1 MDEEIDYN
9 QYPNSGADVGVVDTV
24 TDTGTT
30 DSEGSDES
38 DVVKS
43 SSPVPVPTPP
53 ISKSTTNNSKVQF
66 GRFVNI
72 EILDFKSGNKTAIG
86 NVFEIEFS
94 FFKTI
99 DHVKEDDMGQVKIY
113 GLTKERIKSFQSS
126 GGEIRVYA
134 GYLYNEIVPVFVG
147 RIARLY
153 GVIEN
158 GVPVL
163 NIECSSN
170 MMNHYISGATSSQG
184 DQLTSVGRYVDNIAR
199 LTGYPK
205 AVFDAEDVPQKDI
218 AMVKEF
224 LYNFPAINSF
234 VGDVFTLSQK
244 VSAMYGFEIM
254 SAEMNGV
261 RVYRVKIGDKA
272 LKVIRELTAKGY
284 PKGAFNRTSLEETIE
299 FTQSTPEDS
308 NNAVVLNHNTGLIS
322 SSIEYKITKAF
333 ADQELGD
340 NEEETLKSQGDRA
353 SKLEAFNKSEEERK
367 KKAEAKGKPFVPKD
381 PPKALSSKYVNR
393 KYNKVRALFNPNVRP
408 QGLVVVYDSFDDDY
422 SIYRVRS
429 MNITCN
435 NKKGD
440 WVMELNCEDSNNL
453 ALTAEQLKQIESME
467 QQEMV
472 TTAPEQPVSQPTSS
486 GSNSSRRDTVMR
498 FFMSKGWTKNQSAGI
513 TANLQAESGAS
524 FDNTIYGDGGEAY
537 GIAQWHPDRQ
547 RDFANAYGRSI
558 KGTSLQQQLEFV
570 HFELTRGNETGA
582 GNRLKATTSAYQAGS
597 VVSQFYERP
606 KLTEKEKRVRGNLA
620 EAIAKI
626 Y

>member
-9 QYPNSGADVGVVDTV
+9 QYPNSGADVDV
-24 TDTGTT
+24 TDTGTAS
-30 DSEGSDES
+30 SEGSDAS

-158 GVPVL
+158 GIPVL

-184 DQLTSVGRYVDNIAR
+184 EQLTSVGRYVDNIAR

-205 AVFDAEDVPQKDI
+205 AVFDAEDVPQKDL

-261 RVYRVKIGDKA
+261 RVYRAKIGDKA

-308 NNAVVLNHNTGLIS
+308 NNAVVLNHNSGLIS

-353 SKLEAFNKSEEERK
+353 AKLEAFNKSEEERK
-367 KKAEAKGKPFVPKD
+367 KKAEASGKPFVPKD
-381 PPKALSSKYVNR
+381 PPKSLASKYVNR

-422 SIYRVRS
+422 AIYRVRS

-472 TTAPEQPVSQPTSS
+472 TTAPEQQAQPTSNLS
-486 GSNSSRRDTVMR
+486 GGNVGRRDIAMR

-513 TANLQAESGAS
+513 VANLEAESSTRLDHTAS
-524 FDNTIYGDGGEAY
+524 KSDEGAY
-537 GIAQWHPDRQ
+537 GIAQWRGTRQ
-547 RDFANAYGRSI
+547 TTFARVFGKSI
-558 KGTSLQQQLEFV
+558 KQSSFEEQLAYV
-570 HFELTRGNETGA
+570 DWELRNSHVSA
-582 GNRLKATTSAYQAGS
+582 GNKLRASSSAYDAGS
-597 VVSQFYERP
+597 VITIHYEIPSDRFERA
-606 KLTEKEKRVRGNLA
+606 KVRGRKA
-620 EAIAKI
+620 EAIARI

>member
-9 QYPNSGADVGVVDTV
+9 QYPNSGADVDVIDTV
-24 TDTGTT
+24 TDTGTAS
-30 DSEGSDES
+30 SEGSA

-53 ISKSTTNNSKVQF
+53 ISKSTTNNNKVQF

-158 GVPVL
+158 GIPVL

-170 MMNHYISGATSSQG
+170 MMNHYISGSTSSQG
-184 DQLTSVGRYVDNIAR
+184 EQLTSVGRYVDNIAR

-205 AVFDAEDVPQKDI
+205 AVFDAEDVPQKDM

-261 RVYRVKIGDKA
+261 RVYRAKIGDKA

-299 FTQSTPEDS
+299 FTHSTPEDS

-353 SKLEAFNKSEEERK
+353 AKLEAFNKSEEERK
-367 KKAEAKGKPFVPKD
+367 KKAEASGKPFVPKD
-381 PPKALSSKYVNR
+381 PPKSLASKYVNR

-422 SIYRVRS
+422 AIYRVRS

-472 TTAPEQPVSQPTSS
+472 TTAPEQQAQPTSNLS
-486 GSNSSRRDTVMR
+486 GGNVGRRDIAMR

-513 TANLQAESGAS
+513 VANLEAESSTRLDHTAS
-524 FDNTIYGDGGEAY
+524 KSDEGAY
-537 GIAQWHPDRQ
+537 GIAQWRGTRQ
-547 RDFANAYGRSI
+547 TTFARVFGKSI
-558 KGTSLQQQLEFV
+558 KQSSFEEQLAYV
-570 HFELTRGNETGA
+570 DWELRNSHVSA
-582 GNRLKATTSAYQAGS
+582 GNRLRASSSAYDAGS
-597 VVSQFYERP
+597 VVTIYYEIPSDRFERA
-606 KLTEKEKRVRGNLA
+606 KVRGRKA
-620 EAIAKI
+620 EAIARI

>member
-1 MDEEIDYN
+1 MDEEVDLTN
-9 QYPNSGADVGVVDTV
+9 YPNNGADLEATN
-24 TDTGTT
+24 TGTI
-30 DSEGSDES
+30 ES
-38 DVVKS
+38 NGADLVES
-43 SSPVPVPTPP
+43 NNSVPIPAPP
-53 ISKSTTNNSKVQF
+53 ISKPNSSRDGKVQF
-66 GRFVNI
+66 GRLINV
-72 EILDFKSGNKTAIG
+72 EILDYKSGNKTTVG

-134 GYLYNEIVPVFVG
+134 GYIYNEIVPVFVG

-158 GVPVL
+158 GIPVL

-170 MMNHYISGATSSQG
+170 MMNHYISGSVSSQG
-184 DQLTSVGRYVDNIAR
+184 EQLTSVGRYVDNIAR

-205 AVFDAEDVPQKDI
+205 AVFDAEDVPQKDV

-224 LYNFPAINSF
+224 LYNYPAINSF
-234 VGDVFTLSQK
+234 VGDVFSLSQK

-261 RVYRVKIGDKA
+261 RVYRARIGDKA

-284 PKGAFNRTSLEETIE
+284 PKGAFNKTSIEDAIE
-299 FTQSTPEDS
+299 FTQATPEDS
-308 NNAVVLNHNTGLIS
+308 NNAVVLNHTTGLIS

-353 SKLEAFNKSEEERK
+353 AKLEAFNKSEEERK
-367 KKAEAKGKPFVPKD
+367 KKAESKGKPFVPKD
-381 PPKALSSKYVNR
+381 PPKALASKYVNR

-408 QGLVVVYDSFDDDY
+408 QGLVVVYDSFEDDY
-422 SIYRVRS
+422 AIYRVRS

-440 WVMELNCEDSNNL
+440 WVMELNCEDSKNL
-453 ALTAEQLKQIESME
+453 ALTADQIKQIENM
-467 QQEMV
+467 QQEELA
-472 TTAPEQPVSQPTSS
+472 TTAPEQPATNLS

-498 FFMSKGWTKNQSAGI
+498 FFMSKGWTKNQAAGI

-524 FDNTIYGDGGEAY
+524 FDNTIYGDGGKAY
-537 GIAQWHPDRQ
+537 GIAQWHADRQ

-582 GNRLKATTSAYQAGS
+582 GNRLKATTSAYQAGA

-620 EAIAKI
+620 EAIAKL

>member
-1 MDEEIDYN
+1 MEDEVDLTE
-9 QYPNSGADVGVVDTV
+9 YPNNGADLEATN
-24 TDTGTT
+24 TGAI
-30 DSEGSDES
+30 ES
-38 DVVKS
+38 NGADLVES
-43 SSPVPVPTPP
+43 NNSVPIPAPP
-53 ISKSTTNNSKVQF
+53 ISKPNSSRDGKVQF
-66 GRFVNI
+66 GRLINV
-72 EILDFKSGNKTAIG
+72 EILDYKSGNKTTVG

-134 GYLYNEIVPVFVG
+134 GYIYNEIVPVFVG

-158 GVPVL
+158 GIPVL

-170 MMNHYISGATSSQG
+170 MMNHYISGSVSSQG
-184 DQLTSVGRYVDNIAR
+184 EQLTSVGRYVDNIAR

-205 AVFDAEDVPQKDI
+205 AVFDAEDVPQKDV

-224 LYNFPAINSF
+224 LYNYPAINSF
-234 VGDVFTLSQK
+234 VGDVFSLSQK

-261 RVYRVKIGDKA
+261 RVYRARIGDKA

-284 PKGAFNRTSLEETIE
+284 PKGAFNNTPVEDAIE
-299 FTQSTPEDS
+299 FTQATPEDS
-308 NNAVVLNHNTGLIS
+308 NNAVVLNHTTGLIS

-353 SKLEAFNKSEEERK
+353 AKLEAFNKSEEERK

-381 PPKALSSKYVNR
+381 PPKALASKYVNR

-408 QGLVVVYDSFDDDY
+408 QGLVVVYDSFEDDY
-422 SIYRVRS
+422 AIYRVRS

-440 WVMELNCEDSNNL
+440 WVMELNCEDSKNL
-453 ALTAEQLKQIESME
+453 ALTADQIKQIENM
-467 QQEMV
+467 QQEELV
-472 TTAPEQPVSQPTSS
+472 TTAPEQPVANLS
-486 GSNSSRRDTVMR
+486 GSNSSRRDEAMR
-498 FFMSKGWTKNQSAGI
+498 YFMSKGWSKAQSAGI
-513 TANLQAESGAS
+513 VANLMAESYNRLDHTAL
-524 FDNTIYGDGGEAY
+524 GDKGTAY
-537 GIAQWHPDRQ
+537 GIAQWRGIRQ
-547 RDFANAYGRSI
+547 TNFAKVFGKSI
-558 KGTSLQQQLEFV
+558 KLSSFQEQLAFV
-570 HFELTRGNETGA
+570 DWELRNTHTTA
-582 GNRLKATTSAYQAGS
+582 GNLLRSSTSAYASAGI
-597 VVSQFYERP
+597 VTKHYEIPADIP
-606 KLTEKEKRVRGNLA
+606 KRSRERGAVA
-620 EAIAKI
+620 EALVKL

>member
-1 MDEEIDYN
+1 MEDEVDLTN
-9 QYPNSGADVGVVDTV
+9 YPNNGADLEATNTGAIESSGADLV
-24 TDTGTT
+24 
-30 DSEGSDES
+30 ES
-38 DVVKS
+38 NNS
-43 SSPVPVPTPP
+43 VPIPAPP
-53 ISKSTTNNSKVQF
+53 ISKPNSSRDGKVQF
-66 GRFVNI
+66 GRLINV
-72 EILDFKSGNKTAIG
+72 EILDYKSGNKTTVG

-134 GYLYNEIVPVFVG
+134 GYIYNEIVPVFVG

-158 GVPVL
+158 GIPVL

-170 MMNHYISGATSSQG
+170 MMNHYISGSVSSQG
-184 DQLTSVGRYVDNIAR
+184 EQLTSVGRYVDNIAR

-205 AVFDAEDVPQKDI
+205 AVFDAEDVPQKDV

-224 LYNFPAINSF
+224 LYNYPAINSF
-234 VGDVFTLSQK
+234 VGDVFSLSQK

-261 RVYRVKIGDKA
+261 RVYRARIGDKA

-284 PKGAFNRTSLEETIE
+284 PKGSFNKTSIEDAIE

-308 NNAVVLNHNTGLIS
+308 NNAVVLNHTTGLIS

-353 SKLEAFNKSEEERK
+353 AKLEAFNKSEEERK
-367 KKAEAKGKPFVPKD
+367 KKAEAKGKPFIPKD
-381 PPKALSSKYVNR
+381 PPKALASKYVNR

-408 QGLVVVYDSFDDDY
+408 QGLVIVYDSFEDDY
-422 SIYRVRS
+422 AIYRVRS

-440 WVMELNCEDSNNL
+440 WVMELNCEDSKNL
-453 ALTAEQLKQIESME
+453 ALTADQIKQIENM
-467 QQEMV
+467 QQEELV
-472 TTAPEQPVSQPTSS
+472 TTAPEQPVANLS
-486 GSNSSRRDTVMR
+486 GSNSSRRDTIMR
-498 FFMSKGWTKNQSAGI
+498 FFMSKGWTKNQAAGI
-513 TANLQAESGAS
+513 TANLQIESTSA
-524 FDNTIYGDGGEAY
+524 FDHTIYGDGGDAY
-537 GIAQWHPDRQ
+537 GLAQWHSPR
-547 RDFANAYGRSI
+547 RADFARVYGRPLIGS
-558 KGTSLQQQLEFV
+558 SFQQQLEFV
-570 HFELTRGNETGA
+570 HWELNNTHASA
-582 GNRLKATTSAYQAGS
+582 GRKLRASTSPYQAGAI
-597 VVSQFYERP
+597 VSEFYEIPRAVE
-606 KLTEKEKRVRGNLA
+606 TQKRVRGNLA
-620 EAIAKI
+620 EAIAKL

>member
-1 MDEEIDYN
+1 MEDEVDLTN
-9 QYPNSGADVGVVDTV
+9 YPNNGADIEV
-24 TDTGTT
+24 TNTGAI
-30 DSEGSDES
+30 ES
-38 DVVKS
+38 NGADLVES
-43 SSPVPVPTPP
+43 NNSVPIPAPP
-53 ISKSTTNNSKVQF
+53 ISKPNSSRDGKVQF
-66 GRFVNI
+66 GRLINV
-72 EILDFKSGNKTAIG
+72 EILDYKSGNKTTVG

-134 GYLYNEIVPVFVG
+134 GYIYNEIVPVFVG

-158 GVPVL
+158 GIPVL

-170 MMNHYISGATSSQG
+170 MMNHYISGSVSSQG
-184 DQLTSVGRYVDNIAR
+184 EQLTSVGRYVDNIAR

-205 AVFDAEDVPQKDI
+205 AVFDAEDVPQKDV

-224 LYNFPAINSF
+224 LYNYPAINSF
-234 VGDVFTLSQK
+234 VGDVFSLSQK

-261 RVYRVKIGDKA
+261 RVYRARIGDKA

-284 PKGAFNRTSLEETIE
+284 PKGAFNKTSIEDAIE

-308 NNAVVLNHNTGLIS
+308 SNAVVLNHTTGLIS

-353 SKLEAFNKSEEERK
+353 AKLEAFNKSEEERK

-381 PPKALSSKYVNR
+381 PPKALASKYVNR

-408 QGLVVVYDSFDDDY
+408 QGLVVVYDSFEDDY
-422 SIYRVRS
+422 AIYRVRS

-440 WVMELNCEDSNNL
+440 WVMELNCEDSKNL
-453 ALTAEQLKQIESME
+453 ALTADQIKQIENM
-467 QQEMV
+467 QQEELV
-472 TTAPEQPVSQPTSS
+472 TTAPEQPVANLS
-486 GSNSSRRDTVMR
+486 GSNSSRRDTIMR
-498 FFMSKGWTKNQSAGI
+498 FFMSKGWTKNQAAGI
-513 TANLQAESGAS
+513 TANLQIESTSA
-524 FDNTIYGDGGEAY
+524 FDHTIYGDSGAAY
-537 GIAQWHPDRQ
+537 GLAQWHSPR
-547 RDFANAYGRSI
+547 RADFAKAYGRPLIGS
-558 KGTSLQQQLEFV
+558 SFQQQLEFI
-570 HFELTRGNETGA
+570 HWELNNTYASA
-582 GNRLKATTSAYQAGS
+582 GRKLRATSTPYQAGAI
-597 VVSQFYERP
+597 VSEFYEIPRAV
-606 KLTEKEKRVRGNLA
+606 EKEKRVRGNLA
-620 EAIAKI
+620 EAIAKL

>member
-9 QYPNSGADVGVVDTV
+9 QYPNSGADVDV
-24 TDTGTT
+24 TDTGTAS
-30 DSEGSDES
+30 SEGS

-53 ISKSTTNNSKVQF
+53 ISKSTTNNNKVQF

-158 GVPVL
+158 GIPVL

-170 MMNHYISGATSSQG
+170 MMNHYITGATSSQG
-184 DQLTSVGRYVDNIAR
+184 EQLTSVGRYVDNIAR

-205 AVFDAEDVPQKDI
+205 AIFDAEDVPQKDMT
-218 AMVKEF
+218 MVKEF

-261 RVYRVKIGDKA
+261 RVYRAKIGDKA

-353 SKLEAFNKSEEERK
+353 AKLEAFNKSEEERK
-367 KKAEAKGKPFVPKD
+367 KKAEASGKPFVPKD
-381 PPKALSSKYVNR
+381 PPKSLASKYVNR

-408 QGLVVVYDSFDDDY
+408 QGLVVVYDSFDDEY
-422 SIYRVRS
+422 AIYRVRS

-472 TTAPEQPVSQPTSS
+472 TTAPEQQTPVANVS
-486 GSNSSRRDTVMR
+486 GSTSSRRDEAMR
-498 FFMSKGWTKNQSAGI
+498 YFMSKGWSKEQSAGI
-513 TANLQAESGAS
+513 VANLMAESYSRLDHTAL
-524 FDNTIYGDGGEAY
+524 GDKGTAY
-537 GIAQWHPDRQ
+537 GIAQWRGVRQ
-547 RDFANAYGRSI
+547 TNFAKVFGKSI
-558 KGTSLQQQLEFV
+558 KQSSFQEQLAFV
-570 HFELTRGNETGA
+570 DWELRNTHTTA
-582 GNRLKATTSAYQAGS
+582 GNLLRSSTSAYASAGI
-597 VVSQFYERP
+597 VTKHYEIPADIP
-606 KLTEKEKRVRGNLA
+606 KRSRERGAVANALV
-620 EAIAKI
+620 KL